1 MKTEFYYHRYSTEME
16 RDSYTLEAQI
26 RITKE
31 IAEKYGTK
39 ITKQIQKFGFAKT
52 CQGHGNAK
60 GRDQSY
66 LYP

>member
-39 ITKQIQKFGFAKT
+39 ITQVYEDEASPYKQLQIIYI
-52 CQGHGNAK
+52 N
-60 GRDQSY
+60 
-66 LYP
+66 LL